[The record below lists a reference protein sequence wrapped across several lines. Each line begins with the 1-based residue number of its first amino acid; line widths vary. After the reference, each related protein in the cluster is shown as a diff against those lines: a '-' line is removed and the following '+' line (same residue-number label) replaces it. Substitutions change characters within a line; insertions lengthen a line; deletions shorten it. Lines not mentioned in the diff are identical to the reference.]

1 MTTISIPVEC
11 AAPCVA
17 IVTDVAT
24 PADWQAVEAW
34 SKRVGEAYVCEV
46 LAHMKGGPCSP
57 QLAVKQWA
65 KYLNGTWRNQ
75 ASRSA

>member
-1 MTTISIPVEC
+1 MTTITIPVEC

-34 SKRVGEAYVCEV
+34 SKRVGEVYVGEV
-46 LAHMKGGPCSP
+46 LARLKGGPCPP
-57 QLAVKQWA
+57 QVAAKGWV

-75 ASRSA
+75 AFRSA

>member
-1 MTTISIPVEC
+1 MTTSISIPVEC

-34 SKRVGEAYVCEV
+34 AEREGIARVCEV
-46 LAHMKGGPCSP
+46 LDALKGKRRSTR
-57 QLAVKQWA
+57 LALKQWA
-65 KYLNGTWRNQ
+65 KYLNGTWR
-75 ASRSA
+75 SAA